1 MRVGLVLSGGAARGF
16 AHLGV
21 FKALEELHIPIH
33 IISGTSSGAMAG
45 ALYGAGYAPE
55 EIFRMV
61 SETNIVRLM
70 RPAFSKLG
78 LMNLDEVEKMFHRF
92 LQDKTFADLR
102 FKLIIAATDI
112 RQGILVYFSDG
123 EIVKPLVAASS
134 VPILYKP
141 IFYRDHLLCDGGLL
155 NNFPVECLLG
165 ESDFIIGVHT
175 NPMNHHVEPRSFRHL
190 MERTFHLAI
199 NNNVEP
205 RLKHCHFLIEPPDL
219 KNYSLLNIRKAREMF
234 MCGYDHTMF
243 LADKL
248 QARMAAVQ
256 EQKDSK

>member
-21 FKALEELHIPIH
+21 FKALEELQIPIH

-45 ALYGAGYAPE
+45 ALYGAGYTPD
-55 EIFRMV
+55 EIFQLV

-70 RPAFSKLG
+70 RPAFSNLG
-78 LMNLDEVEKMFHRF
+78 LMNLDEVEKSFSRF
-92 LQDKTFADLR
+92 LQNKTFADLR
-102 FKLIIAATDI
+102 FKLVICATDI
-112 RQGILVYFSDG
+112 RQGILVYFSEGD
-123 EIVKPLVAASS
+123 IVKPLVASS
-134 VPILYKP
+134 AVPILYKP
-141 IFYRDHLLCDGGLL
+141 ISYREHLLCDGGLL

-175 NPMNHHVEPRSFRHL
+175 NPMNHHAELHSFRKL

-219 KNYSLLNIRKAREMF
+219 KHYSLLNIRKAREMF
-234 MCGYDHTMF
+234 MCGYDHTMS

-248 QARMAAVQ
+248 LARLAAAK
-256 EQKDSK
+256 ENLEK

>member
-1 MRVGLVLSGGAARGF
+1 MRIGLVLSGGAARGF

-21 FKALEELHIPIH
+21 FKALEELQIPIH

-45 ALYGAGYAPE
+45 ALYGAGYSPD

-61 SETNIVRLM
+61 TETNIVRLM

-78 LMNLDEVEKMFHRF
+78 LMNLDEVEKMFNRF
-92 LQDKTFADLR
+92 LHHTTFADLR
-102 FKLIIAATDI
+102 FKLIISATDI
-112 RQGILVYFSDG
+112 RQGILVYFSEG
-123 EIVKPLVAASS
+123 EIVKPLVASSS

-141 IFYRDHLLCDGGLL
+141 ILYRDHLLCDGGLL

-175 NPMNHHVEPRSFRHL
+175 NPMNHHVELRSFRNL

-205 RLKHCHFLIEPPDL
+205 RLKLCHFLLEPPDL

-234 MCGYDHTMF
+234 MCGYDHTLF

-248 QARMAAVQ
+248 LARLAAAK
-256 EQKDSK
+256 ENLEK